1 RREDGRSSREGPM
14 RFRLVVNG
22 EGHEVETDG
31 EVTLDGRHLEG
42 KAVEDARG
50 ITVHIGK
57 KRYRVMITRWGSMVE
72 GTPYRV
78 EVRDLET
85 REGAGARAA
94 DRPSLVS
101 RVEVRPPMPGRI
113 VRVLVKVG
121 AHVSRG
127 APVAVLEAMKMQNE
141 IPSPMAGV
149 VREIRV
155 REGESVTAL
164 DVVVVLESA

>member
-1 RREDGRSSREGPM
+1 M

-57 KRYRVMITRWGSMVE
+57 KRYRLLITRWGSMVE

-78 EVRDLET
+78 EVRDLDPGRTLGGRET
-85 REGAGARAA
+85 GTASS
-94 DRPSLVS
+94 DT

-113 VRVLVKVG
+113 VHVAVKAGDRV
-121 AHVSRG
+121 ARN
-127 APVAVLEAMKMQNE
+127 APLAVLEAMKMQNE
-141 IPSPMAGV
+141 IPAPVAGV
-149 VREIRV
+149 VREVRV
-155 REGESVTAL
+155 RVGQGVQAS
-164 DVVVVLESA
+164 DVLVVLEPA

>member
-1 RREDGRSSREGPM
+1 M

-31 EVTLDGRHLEG
+31 GVTVDGRRLEG
-42 KAVEDARG
+42 KTVKDARG

-57 KRYRVMITRWGSMVE
+57 KRYRLLITRWGSMVE

-113 VRVLVKVG
+113 VRVLVKAG
-121 AHVSRG
+121 AQVPRN
-127 APVAVLEAMKMQNE
+127 APLAILEAMKMQNE
-141 IPSPMAGV
+141 IPSPIAGV

-155 REGESVTAL
+155 REGESVTAT
-164 DVVVVLESA
+164 DVVVVLESE